1 MSSVCQAIELF
12 GITLRR
18 MRGTLYA
25 KIQPSPLFVTKETPE
40 DNAFVYFAI
49 AFSCLVQA

>member
-1 MSSVCQAIELF
+1 MLSVCHAIELF

-18 MRGTLYA
+18 MRDTLYV
-25 KIQPSPLFVTKETPE
+25 KIQQSPLFVTKETAE
-40 DNAFVYFAI
+40 ENAFVYFVI